1 MDISNINTII
11 TLFKYLRNLK
21 YEELKEMKYYLM
33 NY

>member
-11 TLFKYLRNLK
+11 TLFKYLQNLK